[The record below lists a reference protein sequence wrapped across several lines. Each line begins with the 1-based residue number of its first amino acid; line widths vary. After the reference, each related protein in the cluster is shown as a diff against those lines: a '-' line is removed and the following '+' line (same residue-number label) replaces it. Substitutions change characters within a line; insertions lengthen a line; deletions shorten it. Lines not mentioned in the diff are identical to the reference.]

1 MTSLP
6 GRPGHEGFVQ
16 PASYLR
22 PRGHSH
28 PMTPAA
34 PETAI
39 DRDQRIG
46 LVRRQLL
53 LFWLLLATSLPFMPI
68 P

>member
-6 GRPGHEGFVQ
+6 VRPGHEGFVQ

-46 LVRRQLL
+46 LVRRQ
-53 LFWLLLATSLPFMPI
+53 
-68 P
+68 